1 MARVNPAFTLYRLST
16 AGILVANRAP
26 TEEMTVSFEGST
38 LVDWTAFQKART
50 ELGAQFVRILG
61 YFREDGV
68 KSLGEIEEAMRAHN
82 AAALVTPAHKL
93 KGDARGFGAT
103 PLSDLA
109 EAIEMIARDC
119 MENRDTPEEALP
131 HVIDLRPLFEKTL
144 VLLEREANP
153 LVARRPVGS
162 GGRPA

>member
-1 MARVNPAFTLYRLST
+1 M
-16 AGILVANRAP
+16 
-26 TEEMTVSFEGST
+26 SFEGST

-61 YFREDGV
+61 YFREDGI

-82 AAALVTPAHKL
+82 ATALVNPAHKL
-93 KGDARGFGAT
+93 KGDARSFGAT

-109 EAIEMIARDC
+109 EAIEVIARDC
-119 MENRDTPEEALP
+119 MENRDTPDEALQ
-131 HVIDLRPLFEKTL
+131 HVIDLRPLFEQTL
-144 VLLEREANP
+144 LLLEREANP
-153 LVARRPVGS
+153 LVARRPTGL